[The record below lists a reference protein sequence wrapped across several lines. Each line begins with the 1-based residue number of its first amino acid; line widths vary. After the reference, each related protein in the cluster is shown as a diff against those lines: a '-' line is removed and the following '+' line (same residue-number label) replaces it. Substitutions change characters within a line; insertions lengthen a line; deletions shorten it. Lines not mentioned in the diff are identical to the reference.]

1 MPGHRHRL
9 RCRHSES
16 LTKESTISAES
27 SPSHSGPTGQAAT
40 EEPIQ
45 DAPTPPEARRTSVP
59 GNLVRGA
66 LIGAVETVPGVSG
79 GTVALVVGIYRQLI
93 ESASHV
99 VSAGRTLITGP
110 DRRAGFL
117 HHIRQAD
124 WKIIIPVMI
133 GMVITVFTVAG
144 PMSTAVETYPVLTR
158 AAFFG
163 MVLASIAVPLRM
175 ALQDRDGPLR
185 MRHILAGIVAAA
197 VVFWLV
203 SLPPTAVEPAWYI
216 ILPAAAIAVS
226 ALLLPGLSG
235 SFLLLTF
242 GLYEPTLQAA
252 SEFDLGYL
260 GIFALGLAIGLIGIV
275 KGLKWLLDHHHRLTM
290 VVLTGVMVGA
300 LRTLWPW
307 QDEGRGLQGPG
318 DDLGPVLLLGAAGFA
333 VVFVLVL
340 LDYRLSQRQSR

>member
-1 MPGHRHRL
+1 MTAE
-9 RCRHSES
+9 ES
-16 LTKESTISAES
+16 I
-27 SPSHSGPTGQAAT
+27 H
-40 EEPIQ
+40 
-45 DAPTPPEARRTSVP
+45 DAPTPPEARRTSIP

-93 ESASHV
+93 DSASHV

-110 DRRAGFL
+110 DRWAGFR
-117 HHIRQAD
+117 HHLRLVD
-124 WKIIIPVMI
+124 WKIIIPVML
-133 GMVITVFTVAG
+133 GMIITVFTVAG

-158 AAFFG
+158 ATFFG

-175 ALQDRDGPLR
+175 ALEDREGPLR
-185 MRHILAGIVAAA
+185 MRHILAGILAAA

-203 SLPPTAVEPAWYI
+203 SLPPTSVEPSWYV

-242 GLYEPTLQAA
+242 GLYEPTLRAA

-260 GIFALGLAIGLIGIV
+260 GIFALGLAIGLVAIV
-275 KGLKWLLDHHHRLTM
+275 KGLKWLLDHHHRITM
-290 VVLTGVMVGA
+290 VVLTGVMIGA

-318 DDLGPVLLLGAAGFA
+318 DELGLVLLLGAAGFA
-333 VVFVLVL
+333 VVLVLVL
-340 LDYRLSQRQSR
+340 LDYRLSRRQMR

>member
-1 MPGHRHRL
+1 M
-9 RCRHSES
+9 
-16 LTKESTISAES
+16 
-27 SPSHSGPTGQAAT
+27 
-40 EEPIQ
+40 
-45 DAPTPPEARRTSVP
+45 
-59 GNLVRGA
+59 
-66 LIGAVETVPGVSG
+66 ETVPGVSG

-133 GMVITVFTVAG
+133 GMIITVFTVAG

-175 ALQDRDGPLR
+175 ALEDRDGPIR

-203 SLPPTAVEPAWYI
+203 SLPPTEVEPAWYI

-252 SEFDLGYL
+252 SKFDLGYL
-260 GIFALGLAIGLIGIV
+260 GIFALGLAIGLIAIV
-275 KGLKWLLDHHHRLTM
+275 KGLKWLLDHHHRVTM

-333 VVFVLVL
+333 VVLVLVL